1 VGWWMACDTIVGKD
15 FKIDK
20 INQSDF
26 CGFFFIKLVK
36 TDSFFIKI
44 ESNYF
49 NKNDFISFFIY

>member
-1 VGWWMACDTIVGKD
+1 MACDTIVGKD